1 MKNFQILKISA
12 KSTESWENFAL
23 LANKRLVCQFSELEL
38 IFLSVKSTK
47 TLTSTAFYFRDNSR
61 GHVILQLIEIG

>member
-12 KSTESWENFAL
+12 KSTESWENFEL
-23 LANKRLVCQFSELEL
+23 LPNKRLICQFSELKPIL
-38 IFLSVKSTK
+38 LSVKSTK
-47 TLTSTAFYFRDNSR
+47 TLTSTAFYFKDNSR

>member
-12 KSTESWENFAL
+12 KSTESWENFVL
-23 LANKRLVCQFSELEL
+23 LANKRLACHFSDLKL
-38 IFLSVKSTK
+38 ILLSVKSTK
-47 TLTSTAFYFRDNSR
+47 TLTSTAFYFKDNSR